1 MFSTYTAKYTKI
13 KSGYR
18 GVLPGVLLTIA
29 ISASSAAFQA
39 ISITAP
45 TGNAELIE
53 TSAGANFAITE
64 ADYQKLVK
72 QLAHTPTFVPM
83 TKKPDGLSPQARFG
97 INFILEGRNR
107 TWILDGDDA
116 SGYIFYAD
124 INANGDLSDDPF
136 QRFELVDGKYSL
148 RFQLLAKAMDGVE
161 TYPVIMKFV
170 IDQAAPAG
178 TADKQLALLKY
189 DWTRRRGQLVFESGG
204 TPLSFSI
211 TGSNG
216 IYGTEYDWIYFDLN
230 HDGTYDIKEEGYLNS
245 ERYVNI
251 GDVTYEFAVDRYGR
265 SVTLT
270 PLAEKRP
277 ARAILMPGYPAPDF
291 VFVDLQG
298 NRRQLADYRGKV
310 VLLDFWGTWCGPCV
324 AAVPQLVAVYEK
336 FQAKGFEI
344 LGIAADDMR
353 EKLTAF
359 MAEKQMKWPQTME
372 GDKGPIATLYRI
384 TGWPSYF
391 MIGAD
396 GQIIVAAPGGGEI
409 DIAGELARLFREKP
423 PF

>member
-1 MFSTYTAKYTKI
+1 MK
-13 KSGYR
+13 R
-18 GVLPGVLLTIA
+18 PGVLLRVLLITA
-29 ISASSAAFQA
+29 VLASSAASQGKPV
-39 ISITAP
+39 TAL
-45 TGNAELIE
+45 TGEAELIE
-53 TSAGANFAITE
+53 TSAGTNFAMTE
-64 ADYQKLVK
+64 ADYQELVK
-72 QLAHTPTFVPM
+72 QIHSPAFVPM
-83 TKKPDGLSPQARFG
+83 TKKSDGLSPQARFG
-97 INFILEGRNR
+97 INFILGDRNR

-170 IDQAAPAG
+170 IDQAAPPG
-178 TADKQLALLKY
+178 KTDKQLALLIY
-189 DWTRRRGQLVFESGG
+189 NWTRRRGQLVFKTGG
-204 TPLSFSI
+204 TPLLFSI
-211 TGSNG
+211 IGSAGVYNEDYYS
-216 IYGTEYDWIYFDLN
+216 ISFDLN
-230 HDGTYDIKEEGYLNS
+230 HDGTFDPKVERYLIS
-245 ERYVNI
+245 EKYVNI
-251 GDVTYEFAVDRYGR
+251 GDMTYEFAVDHYGR

-291 VFVDLQG
+291 AFIDLQG
-298 NRRQLADYRGKV
+298 NRRQLTDYRGKV

-336 FQAKGFEI
+336 FHAKGFEI
-344 LGIAADDMR
+344 LGITAEDTR
-353 EKLTAF
+353 EQLTAF
-359 MAEKQMKWPQTME
+359 IAKSQINWPQTME
-372 GDKGPIATLYRI
+372 GEKGPIATLYRI

-391 MIGAD
+391 LIGAD
-396 GQIIVAAPGGGEI
+396 GQIIVAAPGGEKI
-409 DIAGELARLFREKP
+409 DIPGELAKLFTEKK